1 MKERNTLK
9 EEATKSGDKDLLN
22 EYKIIRNKVRHAISK
37 DQSDYYKQKFLDENM
52 SLKQSWNVVNN
63 FLDDY
68 LPVTSVDAIGVM
80 QNFDLL
86 NIRNPYRK

>member
-1 MKERNTLK
+1 MGVDLNTTNLALVMFRK
-9 EEATKSGDKDLLN
+9 LGLLN
-22 EYKIIRNKVRHAISK
+22 IH
-37 DQSDYYKQKFLDENM
+37 M
-52 SLKQSWNVVNN
+52 NVANN

-86 NIRNPYRK
+86 NIRNLY